1 MGNDKLLDK
10 MVEYLQENVFNQ
22 LFEDEDKK
30 ILADFLDDEVGSY
43 TLEAIPTEL
52 VYKPYRDGGYLEQ
65 RVFQFGSREYYDD
78 SDNQNIDNLAFYDD
92 IEKIIRE
99 NNKQHIWPDIKGIQ
113 EIECL
118 NNGAIQNEE
127 EGKAKYVIQIRIL
140 ILKEA

>member
-1 MGNDKLLDK
+1 MDRETLLDK
-10 MVEYLQENVFNQ
+10 MVEYLQEQVFNQ
-22 LFEDEDKK
+22 IFNDEDKK

-43 TLEAIPTEL
+43 TLEVIPTEL
-52 VYKPYRDGGYLEQ
+52 LYRTYRDGGYIEQ

-78 SDNQNIDNLAFYDD
+78 SNNQNIDNLAFYDK
-92 IEKIIRE
+92 IVEIIRN
-99 NNKQHIWPDIKGIQ
+99 NNKQHVLPDIEGIQ

-140 ILKEA
+140 ILKED